1 MADTDD
7 LAASLSDLTP
17 EKLAYLAQK
26 NIWLALF
33 DKKVT
38 EIDIP
43 RPSAT
48 EEVLINQVYL
58 LIKKRHPFLI
68 IRNNAVDSQEEVPQ
82 LMNGIIGLDDKFVAY
97 QNSGAFFIVP
107 KNFVDDSR
115 TLRHGIESA
124 RAMMAYVKEH
134 CPHWALDFGG
144 LDSLVRAAWEYG
156 RDYSMN
162 MTYTPSPEDY
172 YFLEVKAN
180 IAAYQGIT
188 LSKVPTPGKSSG
200 SQGKQGAD
208 TE

>member
-1 MADTDD
+1 MADLDHD
-7 LAASLSDLTP
+7 AEAMSDLTP

-33 DKKVT
+33 DKKAS

-43 RPSAT
+43 RPSAL

-58 LIKKRHPFLI
+58 LIKKRLPFLI
-68 IRNNAVDSQEEVPQ
+68 IRNSAVDTHDEVPH
-82 LMNGIIGLDDKFVAY
+82 LINNVLGLDDKFVAY

-107 KNFVDDSR
+107 KNYIDDTRS
-115 TLRHGIESA
+115 LRHAIESA

-134 CPHWALDFGG
+134 CSNWSLDFGG

-156 RDYSMN
+156 RDYNMD

-172 YFLEVKAN
+172 YFLEIKAN
-180 IAAYQGIT
+180 VAAFQGIT
-188 LSKVPTPGKSSG
+188 LSKVPTPGKASG
-200 SQGKQGAD
+200 SQAKQD
-208 TE
+208 E